1 MKYALLSA
9 CFLFM
14 ITVTVGQAREAK
26 IAYQKTQQPAA
37 VIELPYA
44 KNVVETAIENYLSSK
59 GARGNESRGFK
70 TFRNVRLEDTVSNDM
85 YFKVE
90 RKSQNESTVYL
101 FVAPV
106 NENVLARNTESNYG
120 VEQAKTVLN
129 NLAPSAES
137 SNLDMQLKTQ
147 QENVSRAE
155 KRLRSLMDDGADLSK
170 RKSNLEEKILENQQ
184 LQEKQRVEIE
194 RQRQQLADLMN
205 KRRS

>member
-1 MKYALLSA
+1 MKCILLSA
-9 CFLFM
+9 CWLL
-14 ITVTVGQAREAK
+14 TVAVTSGQAREAK

-37 VIELPYA
+37 VIELPYS
-44 KNVVETAIENYLSSK
+44 KSVVETAIENYLSSK
-59 GARGNESRGFK
+59 GAKGTESRGFK
-70 TFRNVRLEDTVSNDM
+70 TFRNVRLEDTVSSDL

-90 RKSQNESTVYL
+90 RKSQNESIVYL
-101 FVAPV
+101 FSAPV
-106 NENVLARNTESNYG
+106 NENVVTRNTETGYG
-120 VEQAKTVLN
+120 VEQAKTLLN

-137 SNLDMQLKTQ
+137 SNLDVQLKTQ

-155 KRLRSLMDDGADLSK
+155 KRLRSLMDDGADLSR